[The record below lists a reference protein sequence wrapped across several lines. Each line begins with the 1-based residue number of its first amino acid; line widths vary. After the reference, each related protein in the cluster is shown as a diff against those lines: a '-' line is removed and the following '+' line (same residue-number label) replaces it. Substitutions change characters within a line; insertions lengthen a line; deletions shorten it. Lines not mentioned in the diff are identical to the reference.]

1 MVHGKKQIQM
11 IFLVIFGQCKLQQKE
26 MDKSPTTIKV
36 FRCTQ
41 NLTIYIAPLLNLDT
55 DSGMVGGKEDKKV
68 LLFIIPQLIISL

>member
-1 MVHGKKQIQM
+1 MVHGKKKIQM

-36 FRCTQ
+36 FGCTQ

-68 LLFIIPQLIISL
+68 LLFIIPQLFISL